1 MKSARSKVLHE
12 LFGKPMIE
20 YCLETVSEI
29 GIDKSIVVAGRNRGE
44 LESLLGKRAEIV
56 FQKERLGTGHALM
69 SARPKLRGFDGELL
83 VLAADAPLIRPETL
97 RDFAKSHR
105 EHEADASILAAELEN
120 PEGYGRILRDESG
133 NVVGIREDLEA
144 TRAEKEIREV
154 NSSIYLFDSKKV
166 FGALENIKPSR
177 LKKEYY
183 LTDAVEFLVKNGS
196 RVKAYPLAEGEELL
210 GINTRKDLAL
220 AAREIWKRN
229 IDFYLERGVTIVS
242 PENTYIESGAA
253 IGTDTVIFPFTYIEK
268 HVKIGKNCRV
278 GPFCKIRSGSTVKDR
293 AVVGSFVEIVRS
305 SIGKNTLVKHLA
317 YLGDALVGNNV
328 NIGAGTITANFDGKK
343 KNKTRIGDKAFIGC
357 DTIAIAPVS
366 IGRGAKTGAGT
377 VIPQG
382 KNVPA
387 NSTVVGIPARILRKK

>member
-1 MKSARSKVLHE
+1 
-12 LFGKPMIE
+12 
-20 YCLETVSEI
+20 
-29 GIDKSIVVAGRNRGE
+29 
-44 LESLLGKRAEIV
+44 
-56 FQKERLGTGHALM
+56 
-69 SARPKLRGFDGELL
+69 
-83 VLAADAPLIRPETL
+83 
-97 RDFAKSHR
+97 
-105 EHEADASILAAELEN
+105 
-120 PEGYGRILRDESG
+120 
-133 NVVGIREDLEA
+133 
-144 TRAEKEIREV
+144 
-154 NSSIYLFDSKKV
+154 
-166 FGALENIKPSR
+166 
-177 LKKEYY
+177 
-183 LTDAVEFLVKNGS
+183 
-196 RVKAYPLAEGEELL
+196 
-210 GINTRKDLAL
+210 
-220 AAREIWKRN
+220 
-229 IDFYLERGVTIVS
+229 
-242 PENTYIESGAA
+242 
-253 IGTDTVIFPFTYIEK
+253 
-268 HVKIGKNCRV
+268 VKIGKNCRV